1 MSIEDVSVSYPHF
14 IREDELFQSGHIK
27 SWLGVPLLVRNEV
40 CGMVSLDRKKLI
52 PFSEAEI
59 EIVLSFTSQAAVV
72 FQNIKILK
80 TSNKRADA
88 LELLHKIANLI
99 ISPSLVDDVLKEIV
113 RGAVDLMHMNSSVIY
128 LIEKNNNDEYSI
140 IKSSKYPD
148 EISLPEPELADEKK
162 ITRSVMDSGIFA
174 YIEQVNEEE
183 SPKLY
188 NEGIRSFIALPILQD
203 SKCIGVL
210 YVHDIES
217 HVFSEDEL
225 SLLLNLVGHASIA
238 INSARSLETERR
250 RVEELR
256 ATKIQLERTINYLSD
271 HRNLALI
278 GLIYGE
284 TIHYAENKL
293 GMAKAN
299 AASIFEG
306 RHDNELDIIK
316 LKSEKIFNFI
326 NEYMNILDETQRKAI
341 TSPEPIPANIHKLID
356 DVLETKKIGSL
367 IRVEKIYAAKN
378 PVTNCVDIQLTQVLF
393 VVIDNAIKAIYA
405 SGGGILKIT
414 TEEISDNNLAFI
426 KVSISDTGGGIP
438 KSKEDQLFIIGDPR
452 HSGPEKGFGIGLPW
466 ARSFL
471 RTYGGNIAYNTEI
484 DKGTT
489 FYLIIPKD
497 FTKSLIKI

>member
-1 MSIEDVSVSYPHF
+1 
-14 IREDELFQSGHIK
+14 
-27 SWLGVPLLVRNEV
+27 
-40 CGMVSLDRKKLI
+40 
-52 PFSEAEI
+52 
-59 EIVLSFTSQAAVV
+59 
-72 FQNIKILK
+72 
-80 TSNKRADA
+80 
-88 LELLHKIANLI
+88 
-99 ISPSLVDDVLKEIV
+99 
-113 RGAVDLMHMNSSVIY
+113 
-128 LIEKNNNDEYSI
+128 
-140 IKSSKYPD
+140 
-148 EISLPEPELADEKK
+148 
-162 ITRSVMDSGIFA
+162 
-174 YIEQVNEEE
+174 
-183 SPKLY
+183 
-188 NEGIRSFIALPILQD
+188 
-203 SKCIGVL
+203 
-210 YVHDIES
+210 
-217 HVFSEDEL
+217 
-225 SLLLNLVGHASIA
+225 
-238 INSARSLETERR
+238 
-250 RVEELR
+250 
-256 ATKIQLERTINYLSD
+256 
-271 HRNLALI
+271 
-278 GLIYGE
+278 
-284 TIHYAENKL
+284 
-293 GMAKAN
+293 
-299 AASIFEG
+299 
-306 RHDNELDIIK
+306 
-316 LKSEKIFNFI
+316 
-326 NEYMNILDETQRKAI
+326 MNILDETQRKAI